1 MTMGAVLRDSRMKWY
16 VLNYLSSVH
25 SHQFQEKRLSGPGSN
40 EEYPENPSSES
51 MVRY

>member
-1 MTMGAVLRDSRMKWY
+1 MTMGAVLRDLRMKWY
-16 VLNYLSSVH
+16 VFDYLSSFQ
-25 SHQFQEKRLSGPGSN
+25 SHWFQAKRLSGPGSN